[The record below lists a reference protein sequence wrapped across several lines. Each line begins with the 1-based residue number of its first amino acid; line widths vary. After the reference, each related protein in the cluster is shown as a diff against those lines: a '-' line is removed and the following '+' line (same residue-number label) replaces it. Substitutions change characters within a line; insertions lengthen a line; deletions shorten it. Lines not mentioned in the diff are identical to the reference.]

1 MHPVGPVSETIDR
14 RRDTRLRDA
23 PLRGRHRWG
32 AALSIALFGTIALPA
47 GATDLLDAWRAA
59 QQHDLDHA
67 AARAGQQAAAA
78 RRGQAAALWRPTVV
92 LTGTA
97 GVAGSD
103 TAVSGAQFSAPGL
116 GTSSGVGF
124 DTSVNRGTLGRW
136 GVQASLP
143 LYSRERDAQGRQL
156 EISAGLADLEWEDA
170 QQTLMLVTTQRYFDV
185 VLAHET
191 LRVLRRQQEAVGKA
205 LAETQD
211 RFRLG
216 NVPVTDTHEA
226 ATRFDAI
233 TAQVLASETDL
244 QLKQVALADAT
255 GLPADTAQL
264 LLPAAANSPADVGA
278 LAPWLADAGARN
290 PRLRMQ
296 IAAVEVAR
304 QEAAKSSGSFA
315 PSVDLVAQIGRER
328 LSGHGDYGSASNAAG
343 NRMIGVQ
350 LSLPL
355 YTGGLRDARQQEAQR
370 AIDKAQAQADR
381 GRQQAAQQARAAW
394 LGLSVGAGRVQA
406 LAQALASSRSRLD
419 ATRLG
424 RQVGDRT
431 TLELLNAENDA
442 ANAELTLLSA
452 RIELLMNRLRLAAV
466 AGRLDEA
473 SLQSVNA
480 SLQAP
485 GGR

>member
-1 MHPVGPVSETIDR
+1 MRPSR
-14 RRDTRLRDA
+14 W
-23 PLRGRHRWG
+23 RHRWG
-32 AALSIALFGTIALPA
+32 AALSIVLLGAATLPA

-67 AARAGQQAAAA
+67 AARAGQQSAAA

-92 LTGTA
+92 LSGTA
-97 GVAGSD
+97 GLAGSD

-124 DTSVNRGTLGRW
+124 NTSVNRGTLGRW

-156 EISAGLADLEWEDA
+156 ELSAELADLDWEDS
-170 QQTLMLVTTQRYFDV
+170 QQALMLVTTQRYFDV
-185 VLAHET
+185 VLAQET

-205 LAETQD
+205 LTETQD

-216 NVPVTDTHEA
+216 NVPITDTHEA
-226 ATRFDAI
+226 ATRSEAI

-244 QLKQVALADAT
+244 QLKQVVFADAT
-255 GLPADTAQL
+255 GLPADPAQL
-264 LLPAAANSPADVGA
+264 LLPAAGNTPVDAGA
-278 LAPWLADAGARN
+278 LAAWLADAEARN

-296 IAAVEVAR
+296 VAAVEVAR
-304 QEAAKSSGSFA
+304 QEAAKSSGKFA
-315 PSVDLVAQIGRER
+315 PSVDLVAQVGRER
-328 LSGHGDYGSASNAAG
+328 LSGHGDYGSASNSAG
-343 NRMIGVQ
+343 NRMIGLQ
-350 LSLPL
+350 LSVPV

-381 GRQQAAQQARAAW
+381 GRQQAAQQTRAAW
-394 LGLSVGAGRVQA
+394 LGLTVGAGRVQA

-442 ANAELTLLSA
+442 ANAEVTLLSA
-452 RIELLMNRLRLAAV
+452 RIELLINRLRLAAA